1 MRRKS
6 GLQYSLTGDQANL
19 KSTQKLFTFSAPISG
34 FGTPVQNSVYCLRC
48 TAAKND
54 FL

>member
-6 GLQYSLTGDQANL
+6 GLQYSLTGEHASL
-19 KSTQKLFTFSAPISG
+19 KPTQKLFTLSAPVSG
-34 FGTPVQNSVYCLRC
+34 LRTPVQNSVYCLRC